1 MQTLRVFRGLCVC
14 ASLVLGAIGCYGQ
27 NSLANQT
34 IKWDDFTFK
43 FLMTGQSAQ
52 VFDSSGKIAGT
63 ILMMNGDLQV
73 LPLPGTDQDKLRKSF
88 ADWKLFYARSHGS
101 SETSAT
107 AASGAPS
114 AVSGDASAQCPSTYG
129 VSYFDGSAWKT
140 MELAV
145 QMARE
150 KDVSLKQ
157 GFADIGRNPFSA
169 MNGTA
174 GRMVINRYK
183 DPAAPLT
190 VGQSPSFCI
199 GIPANFNPTQIQI
212 GIVDVKKDH
221 REVEQAVSTRESW
234 LPPNRV
240 QPVEIKRI
248 SDTVVEVT
256 PKSPLAPGQYVL
268 GGPPMVGIYDFGVQA
283 AH

>member
-1 MQTLRVFRGLCVC
+1 MQWLRMIRGFCVC
-14 ASLVLGAIGCYGQ
+14 VSLAMGAIVCSSQ

-43 FLMTGQSAQ
+43 FLITGQSAQ
-52 VFDSSGKIAGT
+52 VFDSSGKVAGT

-88 ADWKLFYARSHGS
+88 ADWKTFYARSHSSGGS
-101 SETSAT
+101 TTAT
-107 AASGAPS
+107 ATPAPS
-114 AVSGDASAQCPSTYG
+114 AGGDASAQCPSSYG
-129 VSYFDGSAWKT
+129 ASYFDGSAWKT

-145 QMARE
+145 QLTRE
-150 KDVSLKQ
+150 KDVSVKQ
-157 GFADIGRNPFSA
+157 GFADLGRNPFSA
-169 MNGTA
+169 LNGSA

-199 GIPANFNPTQIQI
+199 FVPANFNPSQLLI
-212 GIVDVKKDH
+212 GTVDVKKDH

-234 LPPNRV
+234 LPSNRV
-240 QPVEIKRI
+240 QPVDIKRI

-283 AH
+283 TR